1 MKVNEISKSCYRERL
16 GWGMEGWRERES
28 NLAYKIVRTV
38 KFKPRDQ
45 KWKFSIQTHPHPH
58 MHTT

>member
-1 MKVNEISKSCYRERL
+1 MKLVKAVTERDW
-16 GWGMEGWRERES
+16 GWRGGERERERER
-28 NLAYKIVRTV
+28 NLAHKIVRTV

-45 KWKFSIQTHPHPH
+45 KWKFSIQTHPDPH